1 MEAIF
6 DSLGF
11 YKKLTS
17 AGVPE
22 KQAKIQADTFRE
34 FVERTENNLA
44 TKADLNRDL
53 KTLETA
59 MKQDM
64 KELEARLKYEL
75 TIRLGGITVA
85 AVSISTAVISLMR

>member
-34 FVERTENNLA
+34 FVERIESNLA
-44 TKADLNRDL
+44 TKTDLKRDL
-53 KTLETA
+53 
-59 MKQDM
+59 

-75 TIRLGGITVA
+75 TLRLGGITVA